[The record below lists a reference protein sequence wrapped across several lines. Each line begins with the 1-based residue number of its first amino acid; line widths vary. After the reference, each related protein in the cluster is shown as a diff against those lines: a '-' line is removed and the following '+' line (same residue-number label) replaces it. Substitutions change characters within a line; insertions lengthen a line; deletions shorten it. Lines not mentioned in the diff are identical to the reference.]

1 MPAGQYFI
9 QTMQKLL
16 IYILFIISI
25 FSGCRSNLKLDMN
38 NISKGEK
45 LFSDVGCIACHSV
58 TGEKKYGP
66 SLNNIVDKEVNVIR
80 EEKTRSILIDRRYIL
95 RSVRDPDYEKVDS
108 FRKQTM
114 PVPTISEEDIKHIV
128 DYLMYINDK
137 K

>member
-1 MPAGQYFI
+1 
-9 QTMQKLL
+9 
-16 IYILFIISI
+16 
-25 FSGCRSNLKLDMN
+25 MN